1 MTGILIMARAP
12 RPGEAKT
19 RLEPLL
25 GPDGC
30 ARLQAELI
38 RHTARW
44 VTRATR
50 SAWLAFTPPDARDE
64 LAGLVPRR
72 VRLFSQQDGDLGAR
86 LRAATELVFRRHGGA
101 LMVIGTDAPELGAV
115 HLRFAEHAL
124 ATGADACLV
133 PALDGGYALIALARP
148 TPAAFDVPP
157 DAWGGPD
164 VLALTMMAL
173 ETAGCSSALLEPVRD
188 LDTPADARYIAA
200 DPRCPPP
207 VKRALQHRSM
217 AAG

>member
-1 MTGILIMARAP
+1 MTGILIMAKAP

-38 RHTARW
+38 RHTAGW

-50 SAWLAFTPPDARDE
+50 SAWLAFTPPDGQAE
-64 LAGLVPRR
+64 LSGLVPPR
-72 VRLFSQQDGDLGAR
+72 VRLFPQQDGDLGAR
-86 LRAATELVFRRHGGA
+86 LRAATDLVFRRHRA
-101 LMVIGTDAPELGAV
+101 RLMVIGTDAPELGPV
-115 HLRFAEHAL
+115 HLRFAEQAL

-148 TPAAFDVPP
+148 TPAAFDLPP
-157 DAWGGPD
+157 EAWGGSD
-164 VLALTMMAL
+164 VLSLTVTAL
-173 ETAGCSSALLEPVRD
+173 EMSGCTTALLEPVRD

-200 DPRCPPP
+200 DPRCPPA
-207 VKRALQHRSM
+207 VRRALQDRSL